1 MDPQDALSRLT
12 EAGTMAWIED
22 RCRRRVPQVDVDDV
36 VSDTVL
42 RACQSLLHRQEPIR
56 TFDGWLAAVVD
67 NAIATYWRSAK
78 PVDPVSD
85 VPEGDPSPPAEH
97 SLLFR
102 DVRLLLDPAD
112 REVLPL
118 YLKLKDREISQ
129 QDVAARLGFDRRNI
143 SRSLS
148 HWERRVRDAVVAR
161 TFLLN
166 PGGCDHLL
174 RARRRPLSPELRA
187 EIVDHVH
194 GRRHEQCTACRSRV
208 PAMTKMAVKLAV
220 GVSLLA
226 PSGRYAVTPRLMRVA
241 AAGLAAPAIVLGI
254 SASHL
259 GGGSEEAGTWQPHQA
274 MALSA
279 HTPVP
284 VSASGALPRQT
295 TTTAPA
301 SNAPSRPTTTVP
313 TTTVPTSDAPTTTVP
328 TTTVPTTTVP
338 GPRATLTNPPIPH
351 ESAPG
356 TASTT
361 APHGC
366 RQHHD
371 RADDGRTHGRGRV
384 AGKGK
389 QAPSPTRQAGVSNA
403 DIAGH
408 A

>member
-42 RACQSLLHRQEPIR
+42 RACQSLLHRPEPIR

-85 VPEGDPSPPAEH
+85 VPEGDSSPPAEH

-174 RARRRPLSPELRA
+174 RARRRPLSSQLRT

-194 GRRHEQCTACRSRV
+194 GGRHESCTACRSRV
-208 PAMTKMAVKLAV
+208 PAMTKMAVKLAI

-226 PSGRYAVTPRLMRVA
+226 PSGRQARTPRVMRVA
-241 AAGLAAPAIVLGI
+241 AAGLAAPAIVLGF

-259 GGGSEEAGTWQPHQA
+259 GGGAEQAGTWQPHEA
-274 MALSA
+274 MALSV
-279 HTPVP
+279 HTTVP
-284 VSASGALPRQT
+284 GPAGSALSRP

-301 SNAPSRPTTTVP
+301 SSMWSRPATTVSMTTVSMTTLPTTTLPAPRATSTNPPGPHVP
-313 TTTVPTSDAPTTTVP
+313 
-328 TTTVPTTTVP
+328 VP
-338 GPRATLTNPPIPH
+338 GPM
-351 ESAPG
+351 
-356 TASTT
+356 STT

-366 RQHHD
+366 RHHD
-371 RADDGRTHGRGRV
+371 RAADGVFGRGAPEHPAR
-384 AGKGK
+384 KGK
-389 QAPSPTRQAGVSNA
+389 KSPIRQAGVSSA